1 MPHNDAA
8 WSMNFHAHSFCSS
21 ALRVLLARVL
31 RPGPQHAVS
40 LAGSEIGNMVFFVP
54 PQGTIASFL
63 TILSYNGGV
72 QMGCLSDVRVIDRP
86 QEVLALFESEFAS
99 LKKQVAKL
107 QAEGKLQQTLGL
119 QDKDRG

>member
-1 MPHNDAA
+1 M
-8 WSMNFHAHSFCSS
+8 F
-21 ALRVLLARVL
+21 VLL
-31 RPGPQHAVS
+31 RPGPQHTVT
-40 LAGSEIGNMVFFVP
+40 LAGSEIGSMVFFVP

-86 QEVLALFESEFAS
+86 REVLDLFQSEFAA

-107 QAEGKLQQTLGL
+107 QADGTLKQTLGL
-119 QDKDRG
+119 QDHDRG